1 MSHAAARCYDDGMT
15 APSAPEPPT
24 TGPATARQVVKR
36 TVRLPTAHRFRLA
49 WRLGMSERVPLRA
62 RLPLL
67 ALIVYLAMP
76 LDIVP
81 DFIPVLGQLDDV
93 LIAGIA
99 VWWFLR
105 ACPPALALAEVERLE
120 GTPVGPVGR
129 LLPWLLVL
137 LGGLLLVLAVIWLL
151 AR

>member
-1 MSHAAARCYDDGMT
+1 MTRSHPP
-15 APSAPEPPT
+15 APASGT
-24 TGPATARQVVKR
+24 VTVRQVVR
-36 TVRLPTAHRFRLA
+36 RAGRLPLAHRLRLVVRLARSP
-49 WRLGMSERVPLRA
+49 RVPLRA

-67 ALIVYLAMP
+67 ALVLYLAMP

-105 ACPPALALAEVERLE
+105 VCPPAVALAEIEQLEHMPLGRLS
-120 GTPVGPVGR
+120 R
-129 LLPWLLVL
+129 LLPWLL
-137 LGGLLLVLAVIWLL
+137 LGLAAVFLILVVGWSLNGSRVVS
-151 AR
+151 RGG